1 MTNSENQKAINFL
14 IKSYKRF
21 FKEELQRSI
30 DFTHE
35 SICARIAYE
44 NSLDLETI
52 TQMTELKDIFDIYF
66 DHCFLSSIVDQ
77 EDLFE
82 VIIHGNTSIE
92 VISKKGKE
100 IFEGLAIENDDLE
113 TCLNVL
119 GLKNNQNWNFQN
131 PFCSFLLELN
141 GENYRCTL
149 THSCI
154 SAFNSPTIFLRKL
167 ATQIFDLAQYGEDA
181 TVVAQ
186 LIKEKKNIIIAGS
199 TGSGKTSF
207 LKSCLKYIEGQEHV
221 VVIEDTHEISC
232 PDKNFT
238 NMLATGEKNKTMT
251 DFCKYS
257 LRMSPERI
265 ILGEIRAEEVV
276 PFTLAMNTGH
286 TGLLS
291 TIHANSAN
299 DTLSRLAMLF
309 SIFSNSGQAISYE
322 QILQLICKNIDNVVF
337 LENKKVKEIIEVKG
351 AEGMHPITNQMNE
364 LQSEQFS
371 PVENLFFA
379 S

>member
-1 MTNSENQKAINFL
+1 MESSNQAIKFL
-14 IKSYKRF
+14 TKSYKRI

-30 DFTHE
+30 DFSHE

-44 NSLDLETI
+44 NSLDLDSIVQIE
-52 TQMTELKDIFDIYF
+52 ELKDIFDIYF
-66 DHCFLSSIVDQ
+66 DHGFLSNIVKQD
-77 EDLFE
+77 DLFE

-92 VISKKGKE
+92 VISKTGKV
-100 IFEGLAIENDDLE
+100 IFEGLSISNEDLE
-113 TCLNVL
+113 VCLNVL

-131 PFCSFLLELN
+131 PFCSFLLKLN
-141 GENYRCTL
+141 GDNYRCTL
-149 THSCI
+149 THRCI
-154 SAFNSPTIFLRKL
+154 SATNSPTIFLRKL
-167 ATQIFDLAQYGEDA
+167 ASKVFALDKYGKDAKIVADL
-181 TVVAQ
+181 
-186 LIKEKKNIIIAGS
+186 IRSKKNIIIAGS

-207 LKSCLKYIEGQEHV
+207 LKSCLEYIDPEEHV
-221 VVIEDTHEISC
+221 VVIEDTHEISS

-238 NMLATGEKNKTMT
+238 NLLASGEKNKSMT

-265 ILGEIRAEEVV
+265 ILGEIRSDEVV

-291 TIHANSAN
+291 TIHANSAT

-322 QILQLICKNIDNVVF
+322 QILQLICKNIDHVVF

-351 AEGMHPITNQMNE
+351 AEGMHPITNQMTE
-364 LQSEQFS
+364 KQGQQFE
-371 PVENLFFA
+371 PTDHLFFA